1 MSAGLL
7 RQALTHRS
15 HGASHN
21 ERLEF
26 LGDGV
31 LNCVVAALLYERF
44 PRLTEGELSRAR
56 ASLVNQESLFNVAQS
71 LELGEALQLGEGEMK
86 SGGCRRPSILADA
99 LEAVIG
105 AVFLDGGFDA
115 AREVVAARFE
125 PLIAGI
131 DPHTQGKDPKTLLQ
145 EYLQGRRLPLPKYVV
160 HRNQRRGPRPALR
173 SRVHDRRP
181 RHPLPRR
188 GHQPARRRAG
198 RGARCLCARDR
209 TLMNPTVEHRAGLVA
224 IVGRPNVGKSTL
236 LNSLVGAKI
245 SITSKKA
252 QTTRHRITGIV
263 TRPHDQ
269 IVFVDTPGLPDPAR
283 ERAQPRHEPGGDAP
297 AWRTSIWFCS

>member
-1 MSAGLL
+1 MDLSATERAIDYRFHERGLL

-15 HGASHN
+15 HGAGHN

-56 ASLVNQESLFNVAQS
+56 ASLVNQDSLFNLAQS
-71 LELGEALQLGEGEMK
+71 LALGEALQLGEGEMK

-115 AREVVAARFE
+115 AREVVAARFG

-160 HRNQRRGPRPALR
+160 IGTSGEAHDQRFAVECIIDDLDIRCRGEGT
-173 SRVHDRRP
+173 S
-181 RHPLPRR
+181 
-188 GHQPARRRAG
+188 RRAAEQGAARAAYARATG
-198 RGARCLCARDR
+198 RG
-209 TLMNPTVEHRAGLVA
+209 
-224 IVGRPNVGKSTL
+224 
-236 LNSLVGAKI
+236 
-245 SITSKKA
+245 
-252 QTTRHRITGIV
+252 
-263 TRPHDQ
+263 
-269 IVFVDTPGLPDPAR
+269 
-283 ERAQPRHEPGGDAP
+283 
-297 AWRTSIWFCS
+297 